1 MKTFVVLLAFGLA
14 ANAAVLENRANEPLT
29 DDDFKTALTAHFG
42 DGADEDQSPDL
53 FEGDI
58 ELNEED
64 KAALADRGFVGLRE
78 VVGFKNR
85 KWPKGNDGMIRVPY
99 AVPAGL
105 SQTIRSK
112 IARIV
117 LEYQAKTC
125 IRMVP
130 YNGERHHINFVQE
143 GLVCSSP
150 LGMQYGR
157 NDVKLGYSCSWG
169 SLAHEVMHSL
179 GFFHEH
185 TRSDR
190 DDFIDINW
198 SAVPGEFKHN
208 FYKCT
213 VYHEGCNDLKVGYD
227 YDSIMHYK
235 RAISG
240 SSADQIIPKQAGVEI
255 GQRKR
260 LSPKDVEGLMEFYEC
275 APGSPDSSIELD
287 ENTSDC
293 APDKLPKASCERKL
307 MLGWCNSFRD
317 DCATTCCGEF

>member
-1 MKTFVVLLAFGLA
+1 MKTFLVVFAFGLA
-14 ANAAVLENRANEPLT
+14 ANAAVLENRAFEPLT
-29 DDDFKTALTAHFG
+29 DEDFKTALTAQFG

-58 ELNEED
+58 ELNDED
-64 KAALADRGFVGLRE
+64 KAALSDRGFVGLRE

-85 KWPKGNDGMIRVPY
+85 KWPKGEDGMIRVPY

-105 SQTIRSK
+105 SQTTRSK

-130 YNGERHHINFVQE
+130 YNGEKHHINFVHRAWSAHPPSVCNME
-143 GLVCSSP
+143 GTMS
-150 LGMQYGR
+150 
-157 NDVKLGYSCSWG
+157 SWG
-169 SLAHEVMHSL
+169 TLAAGVAWPMMHSL

-190 DDFIDINW
+190 DNFIDINW
-198 SAVPGEFKHN
+198 DAVPGEFKHN

-240 SSADQIIPKQAGVEI
+240 STADQIIPKQAGVEI

-293 APDKLPKASCERKL
+293 APDKLPKSSCERKL
-307 MLGWCNSFRD
+307 MLGWCNTFKD